1 MYAYNSIWLNLPIV
15 KVSNE
20 TKVGALT
27 AIAITILVLGY
38 NFLKGK
44 DLFTSTTKYY
54 AIYNRVD
61 GLAPSNA
68 ITINGYRIGQVI
80 GVNLIPED
88 SMRVKVTL
96 EIKSEIKVGDS
107 AIAKIFDADLFGS
120 KAIELVLNSSKSKRI
135 LNNGD
140 TLISEVQ
147 ASIVSSVSKIV
158 APIKDKAENLIESL
172 DSIFGGETGANLKG
186 TIANLNAITTNFK
199 NTSKRLDGIVSSQE
213 KRLDVIFAN
222 VLSIS
227 TNLKNNNEA
236 ITATIQNLK
245 SFSDT
250 LAAVKIQ
257 QLVANAENAL
267 AQVNFITEK
276 INKGEGSLGLLI
288 NDKELYNNLNKSSAD
303 LDALLKDMKEN
314 PKKYVHFSIW

>member
-172 DSIFGGETGANLKG
+172 DSVFGGETGANLKG

-245 SFSDT
+245 RFSDT

>member
-172 DSIFGGETGANLKG
+172 DSVFGGETGANLKG

>member
-1 MYAYNSIWLNLPIV
+1 M

>member
-1 MYAYNSIWLNLPIV
+1 MPKFAEV

-54 AIYNRVD
+54 AIYDRVD
-61 GLAPSNA
+61 GLSSSNA
-68 ITINGYRIGQVI
+68 VTISGYRIGQVI

-96 EIKSEIKVGDS
+96 EVNSDIKLGDS
-107 AIAKIFDADLFGS
+107 SIARIFDADLFGS
-120 KAIELVLNSSKSKRI
+120 KAIELVINSDKSKRV
-135 LNNGD
+135 LSNGD
-140 TLISEVQ
+140 TLQSVVQ
-147 ASIVSSVSKIV
+147 ASIISSVSKIV

-172 DSIFGGETGANLKG
+172 DSVFGGETGANLKG

-199 NTSKRLDGIVSSQE
+199 NTSKRLDGIVASQE

-236 ITATIQNLK
+236 ISTTIKNLK

-257 QLVANAENAL
+257 QLVANAESTL
-267 AQVNFITEK
+267 AQVNQITEK
-276 INKGEGSLGLLI
+276 INKGEGSIGLLI
-288 NDKELYNNLNKSSAD
+288 NDKELYENLNKSSAD

>member
-107 AIAKIFDADLFGS
+107 AVAKIFDADLFGS

-172 DSIFGGETGANLKG
+172 DSVFGGETGANLKG